1 MSLARDL
8 VRGADVWLNNPRRL
22 QEACGTSGMKA
33 SLNGVI
39 NASVLDGWWYEG
51 YNGSNGW
58 AIDGFT
64 GGSPSDEDRADAEA
78 LYRLLENDIVPLYYD
93 RDRKGVPHRWIQ
105 VAKAAIG
112 SVSPVFNAS
121 RMMKEYTEKM
131 YIPAAL
137 ASSKLADEIG
147 VTQRG

>member
-1 MSLARDL
+1 
-8 VRGADVWLNNPRRL
+8 V
-22 QEACGTSGMKA
+22 K
-33 SLNGVI
+33 VI
-39 NASVLDGWWYEG
+39 RKLISVIYASVRDGWWYEG
-51 YNGSNGW
+51 YDGSNGW
-58 AIDGFT
+58 AIDSFK
-64 GGSPSDEDRADAEA
+64 GGNAAEEDRADSEA

-105 VAKAAIG
+105 IAKAAIK

-131 YIPAAL
+131 YIPAAS
-137 ASSKLADEIG
+137 ASKSAAEIT